1 MKVAS
6 ADRVTRVYAFDTVAA
21 ALSAEAC
28 CDPSD
33 LRTVGVHLSELSP
46 DRATNP
52 LRRRYPIRSEDL
64 HIVTMGKGVVVSTT
78 PGWIPWVTD
87 LFRNLEPDEAFSPR
101 VLGEVSRRVSCQAFR
116 LHRPYPYNVTSSQ
129 DWRDRQTPSGYA
141 VEFGGAE
148 LSEQLNPAFWPNVVS
163 REQLLQAAPT

>member
-148 LSEQLNPAFWPNVVS
+148 LSEQLNPAF
-163 REQLLQAAPT
+163 